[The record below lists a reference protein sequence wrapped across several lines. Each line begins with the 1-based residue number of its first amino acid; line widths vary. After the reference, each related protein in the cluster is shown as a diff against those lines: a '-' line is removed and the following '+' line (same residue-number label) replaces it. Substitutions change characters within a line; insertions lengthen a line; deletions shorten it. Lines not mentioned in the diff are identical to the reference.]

1 MSEFFSQFHFI
12 RPVWLLALLPLALIA
27 WLKLVR
33 GNPLNSLGRFIA
45 PHLLSHLLIAP
56 DSKRRFSPDMALVIL
71 GVIMTLSLSGPSWRK
86 EPAPFAAQQAAL
98 MVVMKIV
105 PSMQGTDLL
114 PSRLERAR
122 HKLHDLLSLRAD
134 APSGL
139 VAYAG
144 SAHLVVPATT
154 DVRVVEQLA
163 AALEPGVM
171 PAEGDALDQA
181 LQLVDQ
187 QLKMQD
193 LGGSVLIITDSIT
206 PAQLEKLADLDY
218 RLPVQILA
226 AVANEETAVQTGVTQ
241 GAKLLG
247 ARLQLLTPD
256 AADVEAIN
264 ARAASDAARIT
275 NETQRWKDDGYLIM
289 PIILLLLLFWS
300 LRGWS
305 PGWE

>member
-163 AALEPGVM
+163 AALEPEVM

-206 PAQLEKLADLDY
+206 PAQLEKLANLDY

-256 AADVEAIN
+256 AADVEVIN

-275 NETQRWKDDGYLIM
+275 NKTQRWKDDGYLIM